1 MITEEL
7 YFKGKVKKMNARNI
21 MTGVGIGMA
30 VGGASAYI
38 KGAMAGT
45 KMRKNAK
52 KRMNKAMKSMEG
64 IIGDVKYMFK

>member
-1 MITEEL
+1 MNT
-7 YFKGKVKKMNARNI
+7 KKF

-45 KMRKNAK
+45 RMRKSAK
-52 KRMNKAMKSMEG
+52 KSMNKAMKSMESLV
-64 IIGDVKYMFK
+64 GDIKYMFK